1 MPPVAP
7 VRSASHGIEQM
18 DHIQWEDVYH
28 SPFTTVEDIPAELQV
43 EFARATAT
51 VLNSAMT
58 ARRQGDEPNATRWL
72 KCWRLF
78 GQLMLW
84 VPLRGGRRGHA
95 ILPARFA
102 AFAQG
107 DFKRLV
113 DWCKRHQTTKRARA
127 QLGLQRRARTEGGG
141 HRQQTQAA

>member
-18 DHIQWEDVYH
+18 DHIRWEDVYH

-78 GQLMLW
+78 GQLMLR
-84 VPLRGGRRGHA
+84 VPPRGGRRTEN
-95 ILPARFA
+95 PRFELTCELLNGEFGRTA
-102 AFAQG
+102 G
-107 DFKRLV
+107 SCD
-113 DWCKRHQTTKRARA
+113 TTGALCCLRARRLQA
-127 QLGLQRRARTEGGG
+127 PGGLVGT
-141 HRQQTQAA
+141 